1 MGIGTAA
8 RALIFHVTMKSRK
21 AMNNDFT
28 PRKAE
33 KKKVKLKMAV
43 QGPSGSGKT
52 LGALSLARHLWPESK
67 ICVVDTENE
76 SASLYADKFG
86 FDTIPLGPP
95 FTTARYVQCID
106 AVVKGGYDVLIIDT
120 ITAQW
125 DGPGGIL
132 ERKNQMDLRGGN
144 GYANWVSFTP
154 EHEAFKQAILQAP
167 LHVIATMRSKQD
179 YILQANDKGKQMPI
193 KVGMAPIQRDQIDYE
208 FTVVFDVQMDHKA
221 VASKDR
227 TGLFKD
233 TVVDLTDTRVAES
246 IAAWLNSGIDVA
258 PPAQNRDA
266 VKSDPIKETKAD
278 PQQEPFAFVTGTT
291 LTCTPISIDDKTSAN
306 GPYVKVIFKG
316 NVMLEGNEVGTS
328 ETNCFDKKLFD
339 AIKLGTNQECQFR
352 VKQKA
357 VNGKQRI
364 NIEDVLYIGPQYYE
378 FGQPAQVG
386 TVKENPDAE
395 PA

>member
-1 MGIGTAA
+1 ME
-8 RALIFHVTMKSRK
+8 SRD

-52 LGALSLARHLWPESK
+52 LGALSLARHLWPEAK

-106 AVVKGGYDVLIIDT
+106 VIVKGGYDVLIIDT

-154 EHEAFKQAILQAP
+154 EHEAFKQSLLQAP

-179 YILQANDKGKQMPI
+179 YILQANDKGKQMPV

-246 IAAWLNSGIDVA
+246 IAAWLNSGIDVV
-258 PPAQNRDA
+258 PPAQNQDA
-266 VKSDPIKETKAD
+266 VKSEPRKETKAD
-278 PQQEPFAFVTGTT
+278 PQQEPFSFITGTT
-291 LTCTPISIDDKTSAN
+291 LTCTPISLEEKKRTFLKD
-306 GPYVKVIFKG
+306 GEKVTQPFIKVFFKG
-316 NVMLEGNEVGTS
+316 NVDGVS
-328 ETNCFDKKLFD
+328 EASCFDTKLFE
-339 AIKLGTNQECQFR
+339 ALLAAGHVEIECQFKVE
-352 VKQKA
+352 VKNKD
-357 VNGKQRI
+357 GKNYI
-364 NIEDVLYIGPQYYE
+364 NIKDVLYVGPQYYE
-378 FGQPAQVG
+378 FGKPAQVG
-386 TVKENPDAE
+386 YVKENPDAE